1 MAGSSLYATENVES
15 VPSAGADFDGRLFEM
30 GVSLGPECC

>member
-1 MAGSSLYATENVES
+1 MAGSSLYAAENVES
-15 VPSAGADFDGRLFEM
+15 VRLAGVDFDGRLFEM